1 MAGTPQRTDIKLD
14 EFKKRLVAER
24 ARLTQLHRE
33 EATDIR
39 AEMADASENELSH
52 TSTFDSAENEDTAAM
67 MADRDRET
75 ALDENARQVLH
86 QIDHALDRIEEGSY
100 GICEVTGQPIPVE
113 RLRAIPWATMTVA
126 AAAQFD
132 K

>member
-1 MAGTPQRTDIKLD
+1 MPPTQKRADIKLAD
-14 EFKKRLVAER
+14 FKKLLLAER
-24 ARLTQLHRE
+24 GRITKLKQEE
-33 EATDIR
+33 EADIR
-39 AEMADASENELSH
+39 AEMEDASENELSH

-75 ALDENARQVLH
+75 ALDENEKQLLH
-86 QIDHALDRIEEGSY
+86 EIDHALDKIADGTY
-100 GICEVTGQPIPVE
+100 GICEVTGVPIPIE

-126 AAAQFD
+126 AAAQRD

>member
-1 MAGTPQRTDIKLD
+1 MPPTQKRADIKLAD
-14 EFKKRLVAER
+14 FKKLLLAER
-24 ARLTQLHRE
+24 ARITKLKLEE
-33 EATDIR
+33 EADIR

-67 MADRDRET
+67 MADRDREN
-75 ALDENARQVLH
+75 ALDENEKQLLH
-86 QIDHALDRIEEGSY
+86 EIDHALDRIAEGTY
-100 GICEVTGQPIPVE
+100 GICEITGVPIPIE

-126 AAAQFD
+126 AAAQYD

>member
-1 MAGTPQRTDIKLD
+1 MPPTQKRADIKLAD
-14 EFKKRLVAER
+14 FKKLLLAER
-24 ARLTQLHRE
+24 AKITKVLHE
-33 EATDIR
+33 SEADIR

-67 MADRDRET
+67 MADRDREN
-75 ALDENARQVLH
+75 ALDENEKQLLH
-86 QIDHALDRIEEGSY
+86 EINHALDRIAEGTY
-100 GICEVTGQPIPVE
+100 GICEITGEPIPIE

-126 AAAQFD
+126 AAAQYD

>member
-1 MAGTPQRTDIKLD
+1 MATTPKRTDINLEDYRKL
-14 EFKKRLVAER
+14 LLAER
-24 ARLTQLHRE
+24 TRLTRLHRE
-33 EATDIR
+33 EVADVR

-75 ALDENARQVLH
+75 ALDENAKQVLH
-86 QIDHALDRIEEGSY
+86 QIDHALDRIEDGTY
-100 GICEVTGQPIPVE
+100 GICEVTGVPIPTD

-126 AAAQFD
+126 AAAQHD